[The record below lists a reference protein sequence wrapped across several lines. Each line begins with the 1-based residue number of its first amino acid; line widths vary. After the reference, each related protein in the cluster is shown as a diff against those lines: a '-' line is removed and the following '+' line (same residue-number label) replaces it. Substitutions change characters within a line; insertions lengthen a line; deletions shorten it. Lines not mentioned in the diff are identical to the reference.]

1 VLGGRNTPLPILFR
15 TLKTSGADLPRN
27 LKLALAYDGTDFA
40 GWQVQPDR
48 VSVQGTLLSAFE
60 HLTGEKTLPQGSG
73 RTDAGVHALAQV
85 ATVTTNSPIPTDNL
99 IRALNDILPRSI
111 RILAAEEMPP
121 EFHARRSA
129 VAKTY
134 RYHIYR
140 GAICSPFQAR
150 YVYHHPYPLDES
162 RMIQA
167 AALVEGEHDFTSFAA
182 VDPEKRKEAPAT
194 DKEKL
199 ETKTSLQTNAGFATN
214 QAELEAN
221 SARPEPS
228 KAELDLDN
236 SRPETNKAGLELDNA
251 GLETNKAGLKTNKAD
266 LEPNNVRTIFLSQWQ
281 RHADELI
288 YTVRGNGFLHHMV
301 RNLVGTFLMVG
312 KGSLSIA
319 DVKRIL
325 ELRDR
330 SAAAATAPA
339 SGLFLVSVEY

>member
-1 VLGGRNTPLPILFR
+1 M
-15 TLKTSGADLPRN
+15 PRN
-27 LKLALAYDGTDFA
+27 LKLTLAYDGHDFA

-48 VSVQGTLLSAFE
+48 LSVQGTLVSAFE

-73 RTDAGVHALAQV
+73 RTDAGVHALAQI
-85 ATVTTNSPIPTDNL
+85 ASVTTNSPIPVDNL

-111 RILAAEEMPP
+111 RVLAAEEMPP
-121 EFHARRSA
+121 DFHARRSA

-150 YVYHHPYPLDES
+150 YVYHHPYPLSES

-182 VDPEKRKEAPAT
+182 VDPEKRKEALALK
-194 DKEKL
+194 KEIL
-199 ETKTSLQTNAGFATN
+199 ETKAGFKTDAGF
-214 QAELEAN
+214 
-221 SARPEPS
+221 
-228 KAELDLDN
+228 
-236 SRPETNKAGLELDNA
+236 ETNTGLELNSA
-251 GLETNKAGLKTNKAD
+251 TSLPNEAP
-266 LEPNNVRTIFLSQWQ
+266 LEPNNVRTIFHSQWQ
-281 RHADELI
+281 RHGDELI

-312 KGSLSIA
+312 KGSLTVA
-319 DVKRIL
+319 DIRRIL

>member
-1 VLGGRNTPLPILFR
+1 L
-15 TLKTSGADLPRN
+15 RN
-27 LKLALAYDGTDFA
+27 LKLTLAYDGHDFA

-48 VSVQGTLLSAFE
+48 LSVQGTLVSAFE

-73 RTDAGVHALAQV
+73 RTDAGVHALAQI
-85 ATVTTNSPIPTDNL
+85 ASVTTNSPIPADNL
-99 IRALNDILPRSI
+99 VRALNDILPRSI
-111 RILAAEEMPP
+111 RVLAAEEMPP

-129 VAKTY
+129 IAKTY

-182 VDPEKRKEAPAT
+182 VDPERGKDRSHE
-194 DKEKL
+194 
-199 ETKTSLQTNAGFATN
+199 
-214 QAELEAN
+214 
-221 SARPEPS
+221 
-228 KAELDLDN
+228 
-236 SRPETNKAGLELDNA
+236 GLEI
-251 GLETNKAGLKTNKAD
+251 
-266 LEPNNVRTIFLSQWQ
+266 NNIRTIFLSQWH
-281 RHADELI
+281 RHADKLI

-301 RNLVGTFLMVG
+301 RNMVGTFLMVG
-312 KGSLSIA
+312 KGSLTVT
-319 DVKRIL
+319 DVRRIL